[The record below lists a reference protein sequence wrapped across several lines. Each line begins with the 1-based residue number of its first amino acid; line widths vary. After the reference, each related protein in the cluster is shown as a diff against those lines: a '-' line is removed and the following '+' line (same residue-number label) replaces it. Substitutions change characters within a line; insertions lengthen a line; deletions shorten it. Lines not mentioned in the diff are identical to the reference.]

1 MGRNDLG
8 GNKVTEMEKSFAQ
21 IKAIERQNKERL
33 LKVNPLLTN
42 DSGIYVFTRV
52 DEFGIKHCYVGQ
64 AISVLTRLAQ
74 HLSGYTQ
81 HIDRSLKK
89 HKLYNIFNNPCGW
102 NVIQFVFKA
111 NELDERERE
120 YIKKYAS
127 MGYQLLNKVHGGQDK
142 GRIGLEIRDTPK
154 GYHEG
159 LHNGYK
165 KALKEIA
172 LLFDKYLDVSIK
184 GEPNKVKERKLGE
197 FKEMIGE
204 NINESE
210 KVAERGENE

>member
-1 MGRNDLG
+1 M
-8 GNKVTEMEKSFAQ
+8 TEMEKSFAQ

-127 MGYQLLNKVHGGQDK
+127 MGYQLLNKNIGGQNAGK
-142 GRIGLEIRDTPK
+142 YGISENSAPK

-159 LHNGYK
+159 LRNGK
-165 KALKEIA
+165 RVAIKEIA
-172 LLFDKYLDVSIK
+172 ILFDKYLDVSIK
-184 GEPNKVKERKLGE
+184 GTPNKVKERKLSE
-197 FKEMIGE
+197 FKELLSE
-204 NINESE
+204 NIKESE
-210 KVAERGENE
+210 KVAGKGENE